1 MKKSIPLLITLVFLV
16 SCKSK
21 QETANNNIE
30 DTYKKSRL
38 YDQENNRISQSKFYN
53 QLLKNQDLSWAYV
66 SNKTKFD
73 KRLVAGQKH
82 GVISNKA
89 TIIKQL
95 NNTLDIDIASDKPI
109 VIIYY
114 PGKDPCNSGGS
125 ATKQTRAKAQQDFED
140 KLYNLAQIK
149 PIYLY
154 KSIEGLANNYDLS
167 KWHQDPDGLIE
178 SLFFEYHYPCSSYLV
193 ISKDGEFTS
202 KFGEFNYSEILATTK
217 RLNQ

>member
-1 MKKSIPLLITLVFLV
+1 MKKLVFFTLSLLLLA
-16 SCKSK
+16 SCKTNQNGSSK
-21 QETANNNIE
+21 TTQV
-30 DTYKKSRL
+30 TYRKSRL

-82 GVISNKA
+82 GVISDKA

-95 NNTLDIDIASDKPI
+95 NNKLDINIASDKPI

-114 PGKDPCNSGGS
+114 PGKDPCNSSGS
-125 ATKQTRAKAQQDFED
+125 ATKQTRVKAQQDFEV

-149 PIYLY
+149 PIFLY
-154 KSIEGLANNYDLS
+154 
-167 KWHQDPDGLIE
+167 

-202 KFGEFNYSEILATTK
+202 KFGESNYSEILATTK

>member
-1 MKKSIPLLITLVFLV
+1 MKKLVFFTLSLLLLA
-16 SCKSK
+16 SCKSN
-21 QETANNNIE
+21 QNGSSETTQVA
-30 DTYKKSRL
+30 YQKSRL

-95 NNTLDIDIASDKPI
+95 NNTLNIDIASDKPV

-114 PGKDPCNSGGS
+114 PGKDPCNSSGS
-125 ATKQTRAKAQQDFED
+125 ATKQTIAKAQQDFED

-154 KSIEGLANNYDLS
+154 KTIDGLANNYDLS

-202 KFGEFNYSEILATTK
+202 NFGEFNYSEILATTK

>member
-1 MKKSIPLLITLVFLV
+1 MKKLVFFTLSLLLLA
-16 SCKSK
+16 SCKTNQNGSS
-21 QETANNNIE
+21 ETTQV
-30 DTYKKSRL
+30 TYRKSRL

-82 GVISNKA
+82 GVISDKA

-95 NNTLDIDIASDKPI
+95 NNKLDIDIASDKPI

-114 PGKDPCNSGGS
+114 PGKDPCNSSGS
-125 ATKQTRAKAQQDFED
+125 ATKQTRVKAQQDFEV
-140 KLYNLAQIK
+140 KLYNLVQIK

-154 KSIEGLANNYDLS
+154 KSIDGLSNNYDLS

-202 KFGEFNYSEILATTK
+202 KFGESNYSEILATTK

>member
-1 MKKSIPLLITLVFLV
+1 MKKLVFFTLSLLLLA
-16 SCKSK
+16 SCKSN
-21 QETANNNIE
+21 QNGSSETTQVA
-30 DTYKKSRL
+30 YQKSRL

-73 KRLVAGQKH
+73 KRLVPGQKH
-82 GVISNKA
+82 GEISNKA

-95 NNTLDIDIASDKPI
+95 NNTLNIDIASDKPV

-114 PGKDPCNSGGS
+114 PGKDPCNSGG
-125 ATKQTRAKAQQDFED
+125 ALTKGIRLKEQQDFEK
-140 KLYNLAQIK
+140 KLFKLAQIK

-154 KSIEGLANNYDLS
+154 KNTEGLADTNDIT

-178 SLFFEYHYPCSSYLV
+178 SLFFEFHYPCSSYLV
-193 ISKDGEFTS
+193 ISKDGEFSS
-202 KFGEFNYSEILATTK
+202 KFGEFNYSEVLATTK

>member
-1 MKKSIPLLITLVFLV
+1 MKKSIPLLITLVLLV

-73 KRLVAGQKH
+73 KRLVAGQKN

-95 NNTLDIDIASDKPI
+95 NNTLNIDIASDKPV

-114 PGKDPCNSGGS
+114 PGKDPCNSGG
-125 ATKQTRAKAQQDFED
+125 ALTKGIRLKEQQDFEK
-140 KLYNLAQIK
+140 KLFKLAQIK

-154 KSIEGLANNYDLS
+154 KNTEGLADTNDIT

-178 SLFFEYHYPCSSYLV
+178 SLFFEFHYPCSSYLV
-193 ISKDGEFTS
+193 ISKDGEFSS
-202 KFGEFNYSEILATTK
+202 KFGEFNYSEVLATTK